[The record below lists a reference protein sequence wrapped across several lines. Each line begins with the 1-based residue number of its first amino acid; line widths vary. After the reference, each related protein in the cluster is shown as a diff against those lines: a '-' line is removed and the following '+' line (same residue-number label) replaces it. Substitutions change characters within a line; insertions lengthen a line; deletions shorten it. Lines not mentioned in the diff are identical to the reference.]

1 MDRLKSAEPGPLP
14 ALEVHPVTPERW
26 PDLETLFGE
35 RGASSGCWCMWW
47 RLPRAQFQRQAGR
60 KNKEALKAI
69 VDSGEP
75 PGLLAYAEGEAIAW
89 CSVGPRPAFGA
100 LERSRTLKRVD
111 DAPVWSV
118 VCFFVA
124 KPYRGRGVMV
134 PLLTAAVEY
143 ARAHGATIVEGY
155 PVEPTQRL
163 SGDRGYV
170 GVVSAFRKAG
180 FVEVLW
186 RGTRPIMRRSLEEK

>member
-1 MDRLKSAEPGPLP
+1 VDRLKGAEPGPLS
-14 ALEVHPVTPERW
+14 ALEVNPVTSERW
-26 PDLETLFGE
+26 PDLGRLFGE
-35 RGASSGCWCMWW
+35 HGASSGCWCMWW
-47 RLPRAQFQRQAGR
+47 RLPRAQFYRQAGQ

-124 KPYRGRGVMV
+124 KPYRSRGVML

-143 ARAHGATIVEGY
+143 SWAHGANIVEGY
-155 PVEPTQRL
+155 PVEPAHRL
-163 SGDRGYV
+163 TGDSGYT

-180 FVEVLW
+180 FVEVAR
-186 RGTRPIMRRSLEEK
+186 RGARPIMRRSLEEK

>member
-1 MDRLKSAEPGPLP
+1 MDPLP
-14 ALEVHPVTPERW
+14 TLEVHPLTPERW
-26 PDLETLFGE
+26 GDLETLFGK

-47 RLPRAQFQRQAGR
+47 RLPRAQFQQQAGQR
-60 KNKEALKAI
+60 NKEALKAI
-69 VDSGEP
+69 VDSGQP
-75 PGLLAYAEGEAIAW
+75 PGLLAYAGGEAIAW
-89 CSVGPRPAFGA
+89 CSVGPRPAFTA

-124 KPYRGRGVMV
+124 KPFRRRGVMV

-143 ARAHGATIVEGY
+143 ARAHGAKIVEGY

-163 SGDRGYV
+163 SGDRGYT

-180 FVEVLW
+180 FVEVLR
-186 RGTRPIMRRSLEEK
+186 RGTRPIMRCFLEEQ